1 MEDQNKYNLDNIE
14 QEKTEN
20 FDALNEEEIH
30 EKGFLGKLAL
40 FFLEVIKIVILA
52 GVTIGLVRYF
62 LFKPFYVKGH
72 SMEPS
77 FYERDYLIIDEI
89 SYRFKE
95 PQRGE
100 VVVFNSPVN
109 DDYYLKRIIALPGER
124 IKIADK
130 KVIIYND
137 QYPRGVLLE
146 EEYLEEETQGEISM
160 TLGDNQYFVL
170 GDNRDAS
177 YDSRRFGAVSIDEI
191 VGKVWLRGWPF
202 NRVSTFTHPEYNFIS
217 TTNNET

>member
-1 MEDQNKYNLDNIE
+1 MEDQHTHNLDE
-14 QEKTEN
+14 EN
-20 FDALNEEEIH
+20 LEDATNEEDEIH

-52 GVTIGLVRYF
+52 GITIGIVRYF

-77 FYERDYLIIDEI
+77 FYEKDYLIIDEI
-89 SYRFKE
+89 SYRFKGPE
-95 PQRGE
+95 RGE

-124 IKIADK
+124 VKIADN
-130 KVIIYND
+130 KVVIYND
-137 QYPRGVLLE
+137 AYPRGVVLE
-146 EEYLEEETQGEISM
+146 EVYLEEETQGEVSM
-160 TLGDNQYFVL
+160 TLGDTQYFVL

-177 YDSRRFGAVSIDEI
+177 YDSRRFGAVSVDEI
-191 VGKVWLRGWPF
+191 VGKVWFRGWPVS
-202 NRVSTFTHPEYNFIS
+202 RVSGFDVPKYNFIS
-217 TTNNET
+217 TTTITK